1 MHSCQCF
8 PLHDGLGLDALT
20 QSFLAQIS
28 LWNNFLFPSR
38 NLLLQVDK
46 KSVPCKVSWKY
57 ITHVRKGLMEMTSFH
72 ALLKNWKNLRLIIR
86 CNILIFYKRHFH
98 GYKVPLES
106 IFFFWVNMHICFRLG
121 TYDFNTFKGFLWKK
135 LS

>member
-1 MHSCQCF
+1 MHCWQCF
-8 PLHDGLGLDALT
+8 PLHNGWGPDALT

-28 LWNNFLFPSR
+28 LWNNFLFTSG
-38 NLLLQVDK
+38 NLLLKADK
-46 KSVPCKVSWKY
+46 KIVPCKMSWKY
-57 ITHVRKGLMEMTSFH
+57 TINNAIMEVKGFH
-72 ALLKNWKNLRLIIR
+72 ALLKNWKNLALTIR
-86 CNILIFYKRHFH
+86 CNILIFYTRHIH

-106 IFFFWVNMHICFRLG
+106 IFFFWVNLHICFLLE